1 MKLFFL
7 RVKKNNIYTNI
18 DNTMSTKRPSKKSNK
33 PILKTNK
40 PVTRT
45 NRPSLKKKRP
55 VAPKQIKK
63 IPRSNKMAS
72 DTMSV
77 TELQFMARS
86 LGIPF
91 GGLNK
96 HMLINKI
103 NKYS

>member
-1 MKLFFL
+1 
-7 RVKKNNIYTNI
+7 
-18 DNTMSTKRPSKKSNK
+18 MSSKRPSRKSNKAAPRSNKPTLKSNK
-33 PILKTNK
+33 PAI
-40 PVTRT
+40 RT
-45 NRPSLKKKRP
+45 KRVSLKKKRP
-55 VAPKQIKK
+55 TTPKQQI
-63 IPRSNKMAS
+63 RTLNGNRLAS